1 VFLINIDMYQF
12 AVCASGRDC
21 YFNYL
26 PVVIGVKDTNFMM
39 YSVYAPERHG
49 APKNDKIDFC

>member
-1 VFLINIDMYQF
+1 MYQF